1 MRKMLQ
7 SGSVQA
13 GIDEVKFASGPQ
25 MREDV
30 SDDQWERG
38 EVANCCGHD
47 DDIEGEVLEDI

>member
-1 MRKMLQ
+1 MLQ

-38 EVANCCGHD
+38 EVVNCCGHD